1 MRCPVCLH
9 EAVLDNRGVDRRV
22 RRGGSALELASG
34 ERVCPNSECKALIW
48 VVYSLKEP
56 IEVLFSYPPERF
68 DFDASDLPE
77 VVKEP
82 LEEAIECHANDCFK
96 ASALMIRRTL
106 EALCQERGISDEGS
120 LFNRIEALG
129 RQVVLPTEMIEGMHN
144 LRLLGNDAAHV
155 EAREY
160 LEVGEPEVE
169 AALAVTKLILGAT
182 YQSSA
187 TLRALESLRA
197 GADS

>member
-1 MRCPVCLH
+1 
-9 EAVLDNRGVDRRV
+9 LDARGIDQRIR
-22 RRGGSALELASG
+22 RRGNVLALASG
-34 ERVCPNSECKALIW
+34 ERVCPNVDCKALIW
-48 VVYSLKEP
+48 VVYSLGDPVE
-56 IEVLFSYPPERF
+56 ILFSYPPERF

-82 LEEAIECHANDCFK
+82 LEEAIDCHANGCFK

-106 EALCQERGISDEGS
+106 EALCQERGIRDEGS
-120 LFNRIEALG
+120 LFHRIQALG
-129 RQVVLPTEMIEGMHN
+129 RQVILPAEMIDGMHN

-160 LEVGEPEVE
+160 LAVGGPEVE
-169 AALAVTKLILGAT
+169 AALAVTKLILSAT